1 MKHKKLQKKGH
12 SDSDD
17 ITEVN
22 DDDSDSGTYDDN
34 SGTLDDEQTT
44 CTASAKFSRY
54 DVESLVK
61 GQSSFTSGCSSYH
74 VHTDE
79 EDNEEIDVVESDREN
94 S

>member
-12 SDSDD
+12 NDSDD
-17 ITEVN
+17 VTELN
-22 DDDSDSGTYDDN
+22 DDDSDCGNYDEHSTSLDEERTSCSSSG
-34 SGTLDDEQTT
+34 
-44 CTASAKFSRY
+44 KFTRY

-61 GQSSFTSGCSSYH
+61 GQSSFTSGCSNYH
-74 VHTDE
+74 ANTDD